1 MQHDAE
7 GRFLHARGPLRFL
20 DSETDFGSAKFV
32 VIGAPLDVTGTFR
45 AGYRDGPTAIRVASS
60 QLETYSFRYSL
71 DADEVPIHDIGDLN
85 VGFDVN
91 QGVKIIEDTVAQVR
105 SSGKIPLLLGGEHTI
120 TFGGF
125 LGSGADKLV
134 VFDAHLDLRDEY
146 QGMTISHATWLRR
159 LSEKVH
165 SDRILIVGGRA
176 TSSEEIASKPDGLR
190 ILRSADLRS
199 LGDELVKWVSDA
211 ESCYLSVDMDF
222 FDPAYAPGVGNPE
235 PEGSSPSD
243 FFDLLSLTKK
253 PMVLG
258 ADVCEVIPT
267 LDPSGITS
275 ILASKVLL
283 ELVSLVSSKDL
294 AQGHGSI

>member
-1 MQHDAE
+1 
-7 GRFLHARGPLRFL
+7 LRFL
-20 DSETDFGSAKFV
+20 DSETEFGSAKFV

>member
-1 MQHDAE
+1 MRHDAE
-7 GRFLHARGPLRFL
+7 GKFLHARGPLRFL
-20 DSETDFGSAKFV
+20 GSEADFGSAKFV

-45 AGYRDGPTAIRVASS
+45 SGYRDGPTAIRVVSS

-91 QGVKIIEDTVAQVR
+91 QGVKIVEDTVAQVR
-105 SSGKIPLLLGGEHTI
+105 SSAKIPLVLGGEHTI
-120 TFGGF
+120 TFGSF
-125 LGSGADKLV
+125 TGSGADKIV

-146 QGMTISHATWLRR
+146 QGMALSHATWLRR
-159 LSEKVH
+159 LSEKV
-165 SDRILIVGGRA
+165 DPNRILIIGGRA
-176 TSSEEIASKPDGLR
+176 TSSEEMASKPDDVR
-190 ILRSADLRS
+190 ILRSADPRP

-211 ESCYLSVDMDF
+211 KSCYLSVDMDF

-235 PEGSSPSD
+235 PEGFSPSD
-243 FFDLLSLTKK
+243 FFDLLSLIKK
-253 PMVLG
+253 PTVLG

-283 ELVSLVSSKDL
+283 ELVSLVSSKDF
-294 AQGHGSI
+294 AQGHSSV